1 MNGIGVQ
8 LIASIDD
15 LTMFSSMGGCGCWCA
30 CVFLLPCFRRL
41 SLFGF
46 KYNLF
51 VCWFCHRVALFA
63 AHDVFMLVTSTLN
76 YSL

>member
-1 MNGIGVQ
+1 
-8 LIASIDD
+8 
-15 LTMFSSMGGCGCWCA
+15 
-30 CVFLLPCFRRL
+30 L